1 MILLVIILF
10 QSFLNK
16 LAMLIQ
22 MQVKNE
28 LDQVHI
34 FQ

>member
-16 LAMLIQ
+16 LTMLIQ

-28 LDQVHI
+28 LDQFHI